1 MFFIKFHGVVNLQ
14 QHNKILSVK
23 DNLNEFGVLNVK
35 NGSFILINNEN
46 KRSNY
51 E

>member
-1 MFFIKFHGVVNLQ
+1 MQ

-23 DNLNEFGVLNVK
+23 DNLNEFRVLNVK
-35 NGSFILINNEN
+35 NGSFILINNEI
-46 KRSNY
+46 KGVFY

>member
-1 MFFIKFHGVVNLQ
+1 MVNLQ

-23 DNLNEFGVLNVK
+23 DNLNEFRVLNVK
-35 NGSFILINNEN
+35 NGSFILINNET
-46 KRSNY
+46 KGVFY